1 MAMSNY
7 LFSVTVEIPL
17 EFSVQTTPQYS
28 HSSDAFKTNDSEWS
42 LPDHNNCEANH
53 EYLNQ

>member
-42 LPDHNNCEANH
+42 HLDHNK
-53 EYLNQ
+53 LR